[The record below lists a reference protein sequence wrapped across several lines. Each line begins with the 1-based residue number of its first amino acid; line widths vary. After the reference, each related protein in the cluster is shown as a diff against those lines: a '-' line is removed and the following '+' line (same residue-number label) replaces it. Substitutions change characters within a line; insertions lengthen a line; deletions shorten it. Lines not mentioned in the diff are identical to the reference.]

1 MTDSRMRER
10 ERLAFQGDAD
20 AQVQVLVERI
30 RKGQLDV
37 ANVELAAKLGH
48 EVARKVLPEVSEV
61 KDPITHMCQHGN
73 SVMLTAVLAYILR
86 RVCSEWGARAEFDD
100 FDDVDIGAPHEPG
113 LYIGD
118 LSIEE
123 DLCEMRRLAESPT
136 VALAGAFQ
144 ARLPSIQDAIEVGE
158 IPVSNAEKKLLLT
171 GMDTVQRC
179 CEIVINGS
187 NDPAAFKELHR
198 SFARF
203 LSATGAGRKAKSLA
217 KQSMLKAAAD
227 TLLI

>member
-10 ERLAFQGDAD
+10 ERLALQGDAD

-30 RKGQLDV
+30 RKGELDV

-61 KDPITHMCQHGN
+61 KDPITHMCRDGR
-73 SVMLTAVLAYILR
+73 STIRLAVLTHTISYI
-86 RVCSEWGARAEFDD
+86 CQEWRSRAQKVIYFDD
-100 FDDVDIGAPHEPG
+100 DNTHLEISHLSVDVVLNYMEQFVRHPSGSAAERMRAALEVFINDVNYPGTPHATKNILIKG
-113 LYIGD
+113 ID
-118 LSIEE
+118 
-123 DLCEMRRLAESPT
+123 
-136 VALAGAFQ
+136 VA
-144 ARLPSIQDAIEVGE
+144 R
-158 IPVSNAEKKLLLT
+158 
-171 GMDTVQRC
+171 RC
-179 CEIVINGS
+179 CDIVYTGS